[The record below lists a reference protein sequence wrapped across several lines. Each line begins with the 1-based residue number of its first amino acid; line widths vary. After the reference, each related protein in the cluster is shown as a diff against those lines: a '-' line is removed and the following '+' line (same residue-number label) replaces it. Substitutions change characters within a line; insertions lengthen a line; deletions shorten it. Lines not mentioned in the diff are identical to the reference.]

1 MAGTNDAGEL
11 IMKPL
16 EDVLTSIGEAIKV
29 VRSCNLDSA
38 AALLEMAE
46 LELRLK
52 VHDISEAELSAF
64 CHELE
69 NRVKGPQRGQV
80 IPLRPK
86 FENLAR
92 RKAT

>member
-1 MAGTNDAGEL
+1 
-11 IMKPL
+11 MKRL
-16 EDVLTSIGEAIKV
+16 EDALRSVSEAIEV
-29 VRSCNLDSA
+29 VRLCKCDSA

-46 LELRLK
+46 LELRMK

-69 NRVKGPQRGQV
+69 NRSHPRSAQV

-86 FENLAR
+86 FEKMVR
-92 RKAT
+92 RKST

>member
-1 MAGTNDAGEL
+1 
-11 IMKPL
+11 MKPL
-16 EDVLTSIGEAIKV
+16 EDVLASISEAIQV
-29 VRSCNLDSA
+29 VRACKLDSA

-69 NRVKGPQRGQV
+69 NRVRGPQLGQV

-86 FENLAR
+86 FEKLAR

>member
-1 MAGTNDAGEL
+1 
-11 IMKPL
+11 MKPL
-16 EDVLTSIGEAIKV
+16 EDVLASIGEAIQV
-29 VRSCNLDSA
+29 VRACKLDSA

-46 LELRLK
+46 LELRMK
-52 VHDISEAELSAF
+52 VHDISDAELSAF

-69 NRVKGPQRGQV
+69 NRIKGPRRGQV

>member
-1 MAGTNDAGEL
+1 
-11 IMKPL
+11 MKSL
-16 EDVLTSIGEAIKV
+16 EDVLASIGEAIQV
-29 VRSCNLDSA
+29 VRACKLDSA
-38 AALLEMAE
+38 AALLGMAE

-69 NRVKGPQRGQV
+69 NRVRAPQLGQV

-86 FENLAR
+86 FEKLAR

>member
-1 MAGTNDAGEL
+1 
-11 IMKPL
+11 MKPL
-16 EDVLTSIGEAIKV
+16 EDVLGSISEAIQV
-29 VRSCNLDSA
+29 VRACKCDSA

-80 IPLRPK
+80 IRLRPK
-86 FENLAR
+86 FEKLAR